1 MEVVLIYANWC
12 GHCQKLLENID
23 KYKSLIKS
31 NGLIFTMIESSNTKL
46 ISQYEDKYNFKTQY
60 FPFLFIIKDSSIEEL
75 TTNFNDLQ
83 IQLKKYSKQKE
94 TFSNNNNKIVVVF
107 TNSNNDNEISIIEKY
122 RKLSIK
128 NNYYFKVIVLKYLNK
143 SFFIIFD
150 DTDKIRSILSKLSNL
165 SYNSDITLYLSNL
178 IKDHKRYYFNR
189 EGLLKLY
196 TIIINTNKNMG
207 SSFIPQFL
215 INLLNPNYDTQS
227 KLNNNRVVKCKISK
241 NGNIDN
247 IDCQTIY

>member
-83 IQLKKYSKQKE
+83 IQLK
-94 TFSNNNNKIVVVF
+94 
-107 TNSNNDNEISIIEKY
+107 
-122 RKLSIK
+122 
-128 NNYYFKVIVLKYLNK
+128 NYY
-143 SFFIIFD
+143 
-150 DTDKIRSILSKLSNL
+150 
-165 SYNSDITLYLSNL
+165 
-178 IKDHKRYYFNR
+178 
-189 EGLLKLY
+189 
-196 TIIINTNKNMG
+196 
-207 SSFIPQFL
+207 P
-215 INLLNPNYDTQS
+215 
-227 KLNNNRVVKCKISK
+227 
-241 NGNIDN
+241 
-247 IDCQTIY
+247 

>member
-23 KYKSLIKS
+23 KYKTLIK
-31 NGLIFTMIESSNTKL
+31 NYGLIFTMIESSNTKL

-75 TTNFNDLQ
+75 TTDFNDLQ
-83 IQLKKYSKQKE
+83 IQLKNYSKQKE
-94 TFSNNNNKIVVVF
+94 TFSNNNNNIVVVF
-107 TNSNNDNEISIIEKY
+107 TNSNNDNENSIIEKY

-150 DTDKIRSILSKLSNL
+150 DTDKIRSILSKLANL
-165 SYNSDITLYLSNL
+165 SYNSDITQYLSNL
-178 IKDHKRYYFNR
+178 IKDNVRYYFNR
-189 EGLLKLY
+189 DDLLKLY

-207 SSFIPQFL
+207 SNFIPQFL

-227 KLNNNRVVKCKISK
+227 KLNNNRVIKCKISK
-241 NGNIDN
+241 NGNINN